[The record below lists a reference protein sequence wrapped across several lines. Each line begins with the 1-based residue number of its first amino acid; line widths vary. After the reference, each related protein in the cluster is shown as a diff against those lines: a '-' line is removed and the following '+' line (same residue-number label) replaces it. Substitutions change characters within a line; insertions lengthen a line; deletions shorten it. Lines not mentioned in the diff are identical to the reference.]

1 MSGLGCLAVRNTV
14 DCPVIS
20 AGLSCFCMKK
30 GLMHE
35 AKPLTKSVVVF
46 SLVGHKVAN
55 LYLENLA

>member
-1 MSGLGCLAVRNTV
+1 
-14 DCPVIS
+14 VIS